1 VSKHQTPQRQLAE
14 EERRRLELD
23 QLVQLLTE
31 TAIDAATDQKVKF
44 TDEKRAQLRRQSD
57 ILSGAVGELVKVLTD
72 HPRALVREYRLTKLF
87 EALGS
92 SAFIASYVI
101 KNKTL
106 DKLRPARATEKRLE
120 KVRKPEVTNILCEQ
134 FDIFRKQHPDWKP
147 NTPRRGAHYVA
158 KCLYDQVNNRVTKL
172 IRVKKKSPGLKRDTI
187 ARYLKEQ
194 CPDLFKSD

>member
-1 VSKHQTPQRQLAE
+1 
-14 EERRRLELD
+14 
-23 QLVQLLTE
+23 
-31 TAIDAATDQKVKF
+31 
-44 TDEKRAQLRRQSD
+44 LRRQSD

-147 NTPRRGAHYVA
+147 NTPRRGAPLRCKMSLRSGQQPRHQTDSRKEEIAGA
-158 KCLYDQVNNRVTKL
+158 KTRYDCAISEGTM
-172 IRVKKKSPGLKRDTI
+172 P
-187 ARYLKEQ
+187 
-194 CPDLFKSD
+194 